1 LYRGSLPF
9 LTAYTLCVSLQFTI
23 YEYIIKFFKN
33 HYKDDYSS
41 KEIQSNIVASFLGGA
56 IGSGLT
62 NAFEVL
68 TINK

>member
-1 LYRGSLPF
+1 
-9 LTAYTLCVSLQFTI
+9 VSLQFTI